1 MKYLALLAALAA
13 CDKADDKPLPS
24 RAEGAKVA
32 QGQKPTTESFC
43 DVHKT
48 DDSGPLLELPPVG
61 EVKVTAKPGEWTWL
75 NVWATWCKPCV
86 EEMPR
91 IARWREKLAGNG
103 AKLGVQF
110 LSLDDSDEAVAQ
122 FGKAH
127 ADAPRS
133 ARLADP
139 KSQQAWFKSLGLD
152 ENPTIPIHVFVS
164 PTGHIRCVRAGSIN
178 EKDYASVE
186 LLLKE

>member
-1 MKYLALLAALAA
+1 MKYAALMMLVA
-13 CDKADDKPLPS
+13 CGKDAPEQLPS

-48 DDSGPLLELPPVG
+48 DDSGPSLTLPAVG

-75 NVWATWCKPCV
+75 NVWATYCKPCV

-91 IARWREKLAGNG
+91 IAKWRDKLSTGRTR
-103 AKLGVQF
+103 LGLQF
-110 LSLDDSDEAVAQ
+110 LSLDETDDVVAE
-122 FGKAH
+122 FDKAH
-127 ADAPRS
+127 PDAPRS

-178 EKDYASVE
+178 EKDYASVA
-186 LLLKE
+186 LLLEE

>member
-1 MKYLALLAALAA
+1 MKWWLLVVLVA
-13 CDKADDKPLPS
+13 CDDGKADKPLPS

-32 QGQKPTTESFC
+32 QGQKATTEAFC

-48 DDSGPLLELPPVG
+48 DDSGPMLEVPPVG
-61 EVKVTAKPGEWTWL
+61 EVKVSAKPGEWTWL
-75 NVWATWCKPCV
+75 NIWATWCKPCV

-91 IARWREKLAGNG
+91 IARWREKLSAGG
-103 AKLGVQF
+103 AKLGLQF
-110 LSLDDSDEAVAQ
+110 VSLDDTDDAVAQ
-122 FGKAH
+122 FDKAH

-139 KSQQAWFKSLGLD
+139 KAQQAWFKALGLD

-164 PTGHIRCVRAGSIN
+164 PTGHVRCVRAGSIN

-186 LLLKE
+186 MLLKE